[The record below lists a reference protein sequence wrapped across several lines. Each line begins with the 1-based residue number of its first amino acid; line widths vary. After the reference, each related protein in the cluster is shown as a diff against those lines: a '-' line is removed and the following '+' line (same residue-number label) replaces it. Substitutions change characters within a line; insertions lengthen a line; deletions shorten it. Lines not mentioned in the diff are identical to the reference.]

1 MVGTG
6 AAAPSPP
13 SGPPAGAWLL
23 ARTHRKHRRAQPPN
37 RTSAPSRV
45 TCRVDWIGPA
55 PPPGTRAGPHTTDES
70 ETWLQAPGAKAGVRR
85 TWVSASPPLAH
96 GRRRRPRRYPA
107 RAARP
112 GRGRGPGWGGRGRC
126 RARRAPCPGC
136 VLCRGLCRGLCPRPC
151 PGRHHRPPSPCP
163 ARHCPRSSAS
173 WFGHSLTPAAN
184 VGRTVPGRARNS
196 DGRSGTRG
204 GSPRRMCSRWI
215 SRVRRY
221 SSSGRR
227 GWACTTGA
235 PGT

>member
-23 ARTHRKHRRAQPPN
+23 ARTHRKHRRAQPPS

-45 TCRVDWIGPA
+45 TCRVDWIGPT

-112 GRGRGPGWGGRGRC
+112 GRGRGPGWIL
-126 RARRAPCPGC
+126 A
-136 VLCRGLCRGLCPRPC
+136 
-151 PGRHHRPPSPCP
+151 HRPDRLLLDRWQKRWGLPSSERVPT
-163 ARHCPRSSAS
+163 RH
-173 WFGHSLTPAAN
+173 AN
-184 VGRTVPGRARNS
+184 T
-196 DGRSGTRG
+196 DGRPATDLSLHRCVWLAGLSGTSHG
-204 GSPRRMCSRWI
+204 CGSDCQAGMSTCPH
-215 SRVRRY
+215 V
-221 SSSGRR
+221 SSMHI
-227 GWACTTGA
+227 TG
-235 PGT
+235 